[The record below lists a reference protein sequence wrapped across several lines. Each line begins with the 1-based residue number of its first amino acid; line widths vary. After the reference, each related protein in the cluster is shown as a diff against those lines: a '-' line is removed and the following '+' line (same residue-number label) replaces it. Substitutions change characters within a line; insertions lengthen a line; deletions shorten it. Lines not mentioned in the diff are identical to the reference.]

1 MVQKRNDIKVKYLFE
16 SLMHRSQV
24 WMYSCLLSFSVES
37 CITIRLIV
45 KHFLTIY
52 TFHFWLKQSYK
63 CWALSKGATSTN
75 LALLKFKL
83 LWSQLCL
90 LWFPCKNWGWRY
102 SRALAPAVGA
112 LVGCLFFCRQNIQ
125 GLIITMPRAFLS
137 SVASVCTSW
146 LCCTLYIFN
155 HKLLGYY
162 WYAQAFNPTSPVLN
176 HGNWTFKHN
185 PGCWSTWSSNPLG
198 AGI

>member
-1 MVQKRNDIKVKYLFE
+1 
-16 SLMHRSQV
+16 
-24 WMYSCLLSFSVES
+24 MYSCLLSFSVES
-37 CITIRLIV
+37 CIRLIV

-90 LWFPCKNWGWRY
+90 RWFPCKNWGWCY

-125 GLIITMPRAFLS
+125 GLISPCLVHFCHQLQVFVQADCVVHCTFLIINFLGIIDMLRHSTQHHLCLTMAIELLNTTQG
-137 SVASVCTSW
+137 VG
-146 LCCTLYIFN
+146 LLDLLTL
-155 HKLLGYY
+155 
-162 WYAQAFNPTSPVLN
+162 
-176 HGNWTFKHN
+176 
-185 PGCWSTWSSNPLG
+185 
-198 AGI
+198 